1 MKLAKANIVFQHQIT
16 EGNDFGWNCWP
27 NSRFLDY
34 ESEWAHGSVVFST
47 VDQGIY
53 EATVSHKNSD
63 IAYRWLNPEWTE
75 AMMAEADNHGVDH
88 RIAWDNVRWID
99 LEVWDDFEK
108 KAAALWCGDIP
119 DSRVEVPLDISDED
133 FMHIA
138 RLAHERDVTINKMV
152 EIILT
157 EAIEREKRHD

>member
-1 MKLAKANIVFQHQIT
+1 
-16 EGNDFGWNCWP
+16 
-27 NSRFLDY
+27 
-34 ESEWAHGSVVFST
+34 
-47 VDQGIY
+47 
-53 EATVSHKNSD
+53 
-63 IAYRWLNPEWTE
+63 
-75 AMMAEADNHGVDH
+75 MMAEADNHGVDH